1 MAEIYTRFDPALD
14 VITNQR
20 QVVSSGM
27 WCGGVGTLA
36 TFHTSSVQSGSSGQ
50 YYLDVYKTNPR
61 TDTEAEIQ
69 YSITYGHIYGSGSY
83 GVTKNYP
90 TKAIYKQFANLLLAP
105 ND

>member
-1 MAEIYTRFDPALD
+1 MAEIYTRFDPSLD

-27 WCGGVGTLA
+27 WSGGVGTLA

-50 YYLDVYKTNPR
+50 YYLDVYKTNPG
-61 TDTEAEIQ
+61 TDNEAEIQ

-83 GVTKNYP
+83 GVAKNYP
-90 TKAIYKQFANLLLAP
+90 SKAI
-105 ND
+105 